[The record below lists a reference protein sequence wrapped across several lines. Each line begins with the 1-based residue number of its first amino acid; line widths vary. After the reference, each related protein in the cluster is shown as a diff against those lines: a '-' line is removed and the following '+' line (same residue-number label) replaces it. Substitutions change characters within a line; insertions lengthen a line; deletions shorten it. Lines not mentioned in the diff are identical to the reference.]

1 MRVAVVRGELLTTWE
16 MQNYEPLGERG
27 VEITAFGSTLSP
39 FSLDTLQLSM
49 RRLLCI
55 DPYVNRSRIL
65 RGTLGFGMGRYVG
78 RQFLV
83 GLENALAPFD
93 IAHTVETHNGFVYQ
107 AARAKQ
113 RHKIKLVTLI
123 IRAN

>member
-1 MRVAVVRGELLTTWE
+1 MRVAVARGELLTTWE

-65 RGTLGFGMGRYVG
+65 RGTLGYR
-78 RQFLV
+78 
-83 GLENALAPFD
+83 E
-93 IAHTVETHNGFVYQ
+93 
-107 AARAKQ
+107 AAVATACSASDTWMTRWP
-113 RHKIKLVTLI
+113 
-123 IRAN
+123 